1 MELSELGKQAEA
13 LYQRFR
19 PQLETEENIGKI
31 VVFDVDSGDY
41 ELDTTGLESSKRL
54 RERHPL
60 ANLYA
65 LRIGYKAV
73 FSFAGYLIWGSSS
86 LLTP

>member
-31 VVFDVDSGDY
+31 VVFDVDSEDY
-41 ELDTTGLESSKRL
+41 ELDATGIESSKRL

-60 ANLYA
+60 AKLYA
-65 LRIGYKAV
+65 MRVGYKAV
-73 FSFAGYLIWGSSS
+73 FSFAGYLER
-86 LLTP
+86 TA